1 MSSSRTPLKENQHIT
16 PPLSFVDPP
25 LTPPPTDEK
34 TFTQAPRVIALFKD
48 IEAGK
53 SVKQPPWTV
62 LQLAR
67 GEYDEIERRLE
78 QDELLCGYVKDK
90 IRYDYDGNKNRL
102 VVRMPTAVHELF
114 IARVEDT
121 IFSQLKSIREGLS
134 DAAAFAQKVQPAR
147 STEIYFPV
155 DDAPPGT
162 RSKHEPDAS
171 FWHTDARY
179 PGVIIEVAYSQKR
192 KKLGRLA
199 EDYLLDS
206 NASVQVVVG
215 LDIEYG
221 KKGSRKATLL
231 VWRTQ
236 VVSTA
241 DGDELRVVQE
251 IADEPFRDDQG
262 NPTDHPG
269 LRLHLTDFAYEEL
282 AHNEIGDEDRELVVS
297 TQQLCEYL
305 NVAET
310 MVGRLESLGEHSI
323 APGLKKRK
331 RSETPTDQ
339 ITSGDEA
346 TYVRQEERAAKRM
359 AKDDSDYEDT
369 SVKSSSE

>member
-1 MSSSRTPLKENQHIT
+1 MSLLQTAPKESQHIT
-16 PPLSFVDPP
+16 PPSSFVDPP
-25 LTPPPTDEK
+25 LTPPPTDERAY
-34 TFTQAPRVIALFKD
+34 TQASRVIALFKD
-48 IEAGK
+48 IEVGK
-53 SVKQPPWTV
+53 PVTQPPWTEF
-62 LQLAR
+62 QLVR
-67 GEYDEIERRLE
+67 GEYDEIERQLD
-78 QDELLCGYVKDK
+78 QDKLLCGYVKDK
-90 IRYDYDGNKNRL
+90 IRYDYNGDKNQL
-102 VVRMPTAVHELF
+102 FVRMPTAVHELF

-121 IFSQLKSIREGLS
+121 IFSQLKSICEGS
-134 DAAAFAQKVQPAR
+134 SNAAAFAQKVQPAR

-179 PGVIIEVAYSQKR
+179 PGVIIEVAYSQKKNR
-192 KKLGRLA
+192 LSRLA

-206 NASVQVVVG
+206 NASVQAVVG

-221 KKGSRKATLL
+221 KQGSRKATLL
-231 VWRTQ
+231 VWRTL
-236 VVSTA
+236 VVNTV

-269 LRLHLTDFAYEEL
+269 LRLYLKDFAYEEL
-282 AHNEIGDEDRELVVS
+282 AQKELVDEDHELIVS

-305 NVAET
+305 SAAET
-310 MVGRLESLGEHSI
+310 MVGRLASLGEHSI

-331 RSETPTDQ
+331 RSETPTEH

-346 TYVRQEERAAKRM
+346 TYVEQEERVAKRI
-359 AKDDSDYEDT
+359 AKDDPDYEDA
-369 SVKSSSE
+369 